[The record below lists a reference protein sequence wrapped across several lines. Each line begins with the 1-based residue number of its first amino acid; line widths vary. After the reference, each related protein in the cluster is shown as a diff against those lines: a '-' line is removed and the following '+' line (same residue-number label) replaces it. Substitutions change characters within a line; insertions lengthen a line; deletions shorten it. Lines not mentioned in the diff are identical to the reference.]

1 MKTLLLSSALLFCG
15 LLFAQTATDNTAGKK
30 VIDHTIYNDW
40 KRVGDVLLSGDGRY
54 TVYTIKP
61 HRGDGYLYIIN
72 NETGKKDSVFKG
84 TGPKF
89 TADSKALLF
98 KITAGFDTLRNC
110 ELNKVKKDKW
120 PKDTLGI
127 WYAEKDSLV
136 KIPKVKEFAVAE
148 EGSRFAYLSHDNV
161 MPSDKPVKP
170 KKKKKKKKKKEEEE
184 PTSDGNLLTVRS
196 AADPGEKSYFKNTTA
211 YKFSEKGDH
220 LAYVLH
226 RKIKEQD
233 TFTVGLF
240 DFNPGA
246 DLNKLLLEKYKAV
259 AEFEFDKSG
268 NKLVYLASQDTAKDS
283 KVYQMHLYD
292 YISDKKT
299 PLVDVLQGDLAL
311 TKSVSENFSPY
322 FSADG
327 SKVFF
332 GIADK
337 PKAEPKDSLLESE
350 KARLDLWHWKDDRLQ
365 PQQLVELSRDE
376 KETWFAVYDLNSS
389 TFTVIENDSIG
400 LRHNAD
406 NPSPYVLGYNQRPYE
421 SYYNWEYPNKR
432 DVYRVNVL
440 TGEKKLLRKADS
452 HGSQLSPSGRY
463 YTYFDDK
470 DLQQYLVDIES
481 GATSCITC
489 GTKAEWLEDVNGM
502 PVTPGPIGGI
512 DWIRGEKELL
522 IASKYDIYKYDIENK
537 RLRSFIDSDAEMNK
551 IRYSIGFWSYDSL
564 YFDLA
569 NTYIRAFFEKDKSES
584 FYQVKMHGEHI
595 DLLERSHSNHTYTG
609 FRKAKNSERMVFQ
622 KSSLLDYPDV
632 YVTDFDK
639 KSELKRVS
647 VTNPQQSEYN
657 WATVELVQWKSYSGI
672 PLEGLLYK
680 PENYD
685 PSKKYPLLV
694 YFYEMYSDE
703 LHNHYAPKPTASIIY
718 PTEYASAGYM
728 VLIPDIRY
736 EAGHPAKG
744 AYDCIMSGTDF
755 VLKNY
760 PAADS
765 TRMGLQGQSWG
776 GYQTAQLVTMT
787 KRYKA
792 AMAGAPVGNMF
803 SAYGGIR
810 WGSGLN
816 RQFQYERTQ
825 SRIGKTIW
833 EAPELYVENSPIFH
847 LPKVATP
854 LLIMH
859 NDADGAVPW
868 YQGIELFTGL
878 KRLGKPVWM
887 LNYNGDDHNLMKN
900 ANRIDLS
907 IRMRQFFDHYLLDAP
922 APIWLEDGL
931 PAIQKG
937 KNYGLDLKM
946 K

>member
-1 MKTLLLSSALLFCG
+1 MKTLFLTLALLAGGFIS
-15 LLFAQTATDNTAGKK
+15 AQKK
-30 VIDHTIYNDW
+30 IIDHTIYNDW
-40 KRVGDVLLSGDGRY
+40 KRVGDILLSNDGKY
-54 TVYTIKP
+54 SVYTIKP

-84 TGPKF
+84 VSPKF
-89 TADSKALLF
+89 TADSKVLLF
-98 KITAGFDTLRNC
+98 KITAGFDTLRKS

-127 WYAEKDSLV
+127 WYAANDSLV
-136 KIPKVKEFAVAE
+136 KIPRVKEFVVAG
-148 EGSRFAYLSHDNV
+148 EGGRFAYLSQDNV
-161 MPSDKPVKP
+161 IPSDKTAKS
-170 KKKKKKKKKKEEEE
+170 KKKKKKKKKGGEEGS
-184 PTSDGNLLTVRS
+184 SDGNLLTVRTT
-196 AADPGEKSYFKNTTA
+196 DLTEKSYFKNITA
-211 YKFSEKGDH
+211 YKFSENGDH
-220 LAYVLH
+220 LAYVMHKKVKADSFTISLFDFTPGSDAG
-226 RKIKEQD
+226 KTIFD
-233 TFTVGLF
+233 TFTSV
-240 DFNPGA
+240 P
-246 DLNKLLLEKYKAV
+246 
-259 AEFEFDKSG
+259 EFEFDKSG
-268 NKLVYLASQDTAKDS
+268 NKLVYLASQDTAAES

-292 YISDKKT
+292 YISGKKT
-299 PLVDVLQGDLAL
+299 LLVDVLQGDFAQ
-311 TKSVSENFSPY
+311 TKSVSPNFTPY
-322 FSADG
+322 FSEDAT
-327 SKVFF
+327 KVFF
-332 GIADK
+332 GIAEK
-337 PKAEPKDSLLESE
+337 PKVEPKDSLLESE
-350 KARLDLWHWKDDRLQ
+350 KAKLDLWHWKDDRLQ

-376 KETWFAVYDLNSS
+376 KETWFAVYDLNASS
-389 TFTVIENDSIG
+389 FTVIENDSIG
-400 LRHNAD
+400 LRHNAK
-406 NPSPYVLGYNQRPYE
+406 NPSPYVLAYNERPYE

-432 DVYRVNVL
+432 DVYRVNIF
-440 TGEKKLLRKADS
+440 TGETKLLRKADA
-452 HGSQLSPSGRY
+452 HGSQLSPSGKF
-463 YTYFDDK
+463 YTYFDEK
-470 DLQQYLVDIES
+470 DLQQYVMNIES
-481 GATSCITC
+481 GETSCITC

-502 PVTPGPIGGI
+502 PVTPGPFGGI
-512 DWIRGEKELL
+512 DWMRGENELL
-522 IASKYDIYKYDIENK
+522 IASKYDIYKYDLQNK
-537 RLRSFIDSDAEMNK
+537 RLRSFIDSDAEKNK
-551 IRYSIGFWSYDSL
+551 IRYSYSYWSFDSL

-569 NTYIRAFFEKDKSES
+569 NSYVRAFFEKDKSES
-584 FYQVKMHGEHI
+584 FFQVKMHGEHI
-595 DLLERSHSNHTYTG
+595 DLLERSHSDHAYSG
-609 FRKAKNSERMVFQ
+609 FRKAKNGSAMLFQ
-622 KSSLLDYPDV
+622 KASLLDYPDI
-632 YVTDFDK
+632 YLTDFNK
-639 KSELKRVS
+639 ESEVKRIS

-718 PTEYASAGYM
+718 PTEYASAGYL

-736 EAGHPAKG
+736 QAGHPAKG

-765 TRMGLQGQSWG
+765 ARMGLQGQSWG
-776 GYQTAQLVTMT
+776 GYQTAQLITMT
-787 KRYKA
+787 TRYRA

-833 EAPELYVENSPIFH
+833 EAPELYVENSPVFH

-931 PAIQKG
+931 PALQKG

>member
-1 MKTLLLSSALLFCG
+1 MKTLLFSFALLACG
-15 LLFAQTATDNTAGKK
+15 VLSAQTATGSTTGKK
-30 VIDHTIYNDW
+30 VIDHTAYNDW
-40 KRVGDVLLSGDGRY
+40 KRVGDMLLSNDGKY
-54 TVYTIKP
+54 AVYTIKP
-61 HRGDGYLYIIN
+61 LRGDGYLYIIH
-72 NETGKKDSVFKG
+72 NETGKKDSIFRG
-84 TGPKF
+84 ISPRF

-127 WYAEKDSLV
+127 WYAANDSLV
-136 KIPKVKEFAVAE
+136 KIPRVKEFAVAD
-148 EGSRFAYLSHDNV
+148 EGSRFAYLSHDNTL
-161 MPSDKPVKP
+161 PSDKNLKS
-170 KKKKKKKKKKEEEE
+170 KKKKKKKKRNKKEEVEV
-184 PTSDGNLLTVRS
+184 TSDGNLLIVRS
-196 AADPGEKSYFKNTTA
+196 SDNSEKHEIKNVTA
-211 YKFSEKGDH
+211 YKFSENGER
-220 LAYVLH
+220 LAFVMH
-226 RKIKEQD
+226 RKVKADSSTISLLDLGFKSE
-233 TFTVGLF
+233 
-240 DFNPGA
+240 NPE
-246 DLNKLLLEKYKAV
+246 NFWESYISIP
-259 AEFEFDKSG
+259 EFEFDKSG
-268 NKLVYLASQDTAKDS
+268 NKLVYLASQDTVKDS
-283 KVYQMHLYD
+283 KIYQLHLYD
-292 YISDKKT
+292 SNSGKT
-299 PLVDVLQGDLAL
+299 TMLVDALQGDFAQ
-311 TKSVSENFSPY
+311 TKSVSQHFTPY
-322 FSADG
+322 FSEDG
-327 SKVFF
+327 GKVFF

-337 PKAEPKDSLLESE
+337 PKVSAKDSLLESE
-350 KARLDLWHWKDDRLQ
+350 KAKLDLWHWKDDRLQ

-376 KETWFAVYDLNSS
+376 KETWFSVYDLNAS
-389 TFTVIENDSIG
+389 TFTIIENDSIG
-400 LRHNAD
+400 LRHNPK

-421 SYYNWEYPNKR
+421 SYYNWDYPNKR
-432 DVYRVNVL
+432 DVYRVNIL
-440 TGEKKLLRKADS
+440 TGEMKLLRKADS
-452 HGSQLSPSGRY
+452 QGSQLSPSGKY
-463 YTYFDDK
+463 YTYFNEK
-470 DLQQYLVDIES
+470 DQQQYVSDIES
-481 GATSCITC
+481 GEMSCITC
-489 GTKAEWLEDVNGM
+489 GAKAEWLEDVNGM
-502 PVTPGPIGGI
+502 PLTPGPVGGI
-512 DWIRGEKELL
+512 DWMRGEKELL
-522 IASKYDIYKYDIENK
+522 IASKYDIYKYDLTSK
-537 RLRSFIDSDAEMNK
+537 RLRSFIDSDAEKNK
-551 IRYSIGFWSYDSL
+551 IRYSTASWSFDSL
-564 YFDLA
+564 YFDLS
-569 NTYIRAFFEKDKSES
+569 NTYVRAFFEEDKSES
-584 FYQVKMHGEHI
+584 FFQVKQHGEHI
-595 DLLERSHSNHTYTG
+595 DLLERSHSKHAYSG
-609 FRKAKNSERMVFQ
+609 FKKAKNTDRVVFQ
-622 KSSLLDYPDV
+622 KASLLDYPDF
-632 YVTDFDK
+632 YLTSFEK
-639 KSELKRVS
+639 ESEVKRLS

-657 WATVELVQWKSYSGI
+657 WATVELVKWTSYSGI

-703 LHNHYAPKPTASIIY
+703 LNNHYAPKPTASIIY
-718 PTEYASAGYM
+718 PTEYASAGYI

-736 EAGHPAKG
+736 QAGHPAKG
-744 AYDCIMSGTDF
+744 AYDCIMSGTDY

-760 PAADS
+760 PVDS
-765 TRMGLQGQSWG
+765 TRMALQGQSWG

-833 EAPELYVENSPIFH
+833 EAPELYVENSPVFH
-847 LPKVATP
+847 LPKVETP

-922 APIWLEDGL
+922 APVWLEDGL
-931 PAIQKG
+931 PALQKG